1 MTITLKIFGITF
13 LLIYYLEIFSQA
25 TKVVGFENEI
35 ILALGKPGKQKTKFL
50 SPENLNQINE
60 VDENWSISNA
70 LGLFSENQ
78 SRFFVLGGYND
89 ATGTLFEKT
98 LELDNKT
105 KGLIEAET
113 PDLPKLKLPRAM
125 AAIGT

>member
-13 LLIYYLEIFSQA
+13 LLMYYLEVFSQA
-25 TKVVGFENEI
+25 TKIVGFENEI

-70 LGLFSENQ
+70 LGLYSENQ
-78 SRFFVLGGYND
+78 SRFFIFGGYND

-98 LELDNKT
+98 LELENKT
-105 KGLIEAET
+105 KVLIEAEIHGS
-113 PDLPKLKLPRAM
+113 PKLKLPRTM

>member
-1 MTITLKIFGITF
+1 MTIIVKIVGIT
-13 LLIYYLEIFSQA
+13 LLLTYYLEA
-25 TKVVGFENEI
+25 TKIVGFENEI

-50 SPENLNQINE
+50 YPENLNQINE

-70 LGLFSENQ
+70 LGLYSENQ
-78 SRFFVLGGYND
+78 SRFFIFGGYND

-98 LELDNKT
+98 LELENKT
-105 KGLIEAET
+105 KSLIEAEIHGS
-113 PDLPKLKLPRAM
+113 PKLKLPRTM

>member
-13 LLIYYLEIFSQA
+13 LLIYYMEIFSQA

-50 SPENLNQINE
+50 STENLNQINE

-70 LGLFSENQ
+70 LGLYSENQ
-78 SRFFVLGGYND
+78 SRFFVFGGYND
-89 ATGTLFEKT
+89 ATGELFEKT
-98 LELDNKT
+98 LELENKT
-105 KGLIEAET
+105 KVLIEAVIHGS
-113 PDLPKLKLPRAM
+113 PKLKLPRTM

>member
-13 LLIYYLEIFSQA
+13 LLMYYLEVFSQA
-25 TKVVGFENEI
+25 TKIVGLENEI

-50 SPENLNQINE
+50 SPVNLNQINE

-78 SRFFVLGGYND
+78 SRFFIFGGYND
-89 ATGTLFEKT
+89 ATGTLFENT
-98 LELDNKT
+98 LELKNKT
-105 KGLIEAET
+105 NGLTEAET
-113 PDLPKLKLPRAM
+113 HGSPKLKLPRTM

>member
-13 LLIYYLEIFSQA
+13 LLIYYLEVFSQA
-25 TKVVGFENEI
+25 TKIVGFENEI

-70 LGLFSENQ
+70 LGLYSENQ
-78 SRFFVLGGYND
+78 SRFFIFGGYND
-89 ATGTLFEKT
+89 ATGTLFENT
-98 LELDNKT
+98 LELENKT
-105 KGLIEAET
+105 NGLIEAET
-113 PDLPKLKLPRAM
+113 HGSPKLKLPRTM